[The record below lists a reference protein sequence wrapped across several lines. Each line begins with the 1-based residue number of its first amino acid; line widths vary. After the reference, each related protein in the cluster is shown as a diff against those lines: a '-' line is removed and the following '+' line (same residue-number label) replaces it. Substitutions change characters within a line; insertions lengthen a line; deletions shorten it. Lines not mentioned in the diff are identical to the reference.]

1 MVSWDFQRGTSG
13 GTSEGTSE
21 TPAAHL
27 RLGQRV
33 IGDAMGQVGDC
44 RCPVVRVVRCRQMP
58 MSTMVSRKSRG
69 R

>member
-1 MVSWDFQRGTSG
+1 MVSWDFQRSTSG
-13 GTSEGTSE
+13 GTSE

-33 IGDAMGQVGDC
+33 IGDAMGSRVGC
-44 RCPVVRVVRCRQMP
+44 RCPVVRMVRCHQLP